1 MYKITIASMTQR
13 LSDSAWIP
21 NDPANSDYQKIIKD
35 IQTHGLSIISCD
47 ALQDDDDNYDDNTF
61 WQYTDKAVEIIT
73 NKYSNDE
80 GSKVKALADLQE
92 YKYVRAMKAQFPYES
107 MKVAGTVIDSTSQ
120 EVKDKHKTTVERNS
134 KLLSYMNR
142 PESMFQ

>member
-1 MYKITIASMTQR
+1 MYKIIIASMTQR

-21 NDPANSDYQKIIKD
+21 NDPVNSDYQQIIKD

-61 WQYTDKAVEIIT
+61 WQYTDKATEIIT

-80 GSKVKALADLQE
+80 SAKVKALADLQE

-107 MKVAGTVIDSTSQ
+107 MKVAGTVIDFTSQ
-120 EVKDKHKTTVERNS
+120 EVKDKYRHLPMR
-134 KLLSYMNR
+134 R
-142 PESMFQ
+142 